1 MDIVSSA
8 QNALAITLTALFKP
22 GNRIT
27 TDLYTY
33 SNFIELAK
41 LLHIQLVPIQGN
53 EFGMLPDELGKQCSQ
68 LYIHG
73 ILLMSSC
80 SNPTT
85 IMIADFRKKELA
97 VIIRKHHLILIK
109 DDIHA
114 FLTTGITFD
123 YQDPM
128 SNILLKQSV

>member
-1 MDIVSSA
+1 M
-8 QNALAITLTALFKP
+8 FKP

-41 LLHIQLVPIQGN
+41 MIHIQLVPIQGN

-68 LYIHG
+68 LDIHG
-73 ILLMSSC
+73 ILLISSC
-80 SNPTT
+80 SNLTT

-109 DDIHA
+109 DDIKVFSWYNA
-114 FLTTGITFD
+114 CWT
-123 YQDPM
+123 P
-128 SNILLKQSV
+128 SELLSLAPYSDSI

>member
-1 MDIVSSA
+1 MEIVSSV
-8 QNALAITLTALFKP
+8 QNALAITLTAMFKP

-41 LLHIQLVPIQGN
+41 MIHIQLVPIQGN

-68 LYIHG
+68 LDIHG
-73 ILLMSSC
+73 ILLISSC
-80 SNPTT
+80 SNLTT

-109 DDIHA
+109 DDIKVFSWYNA
-114 FLTTGITFD
+114 CWT
-123 YQDPM
+123 P
-128 SNILLKQSV
+128 SELLSLAPYSDSI